1 MKIQYSHGFLMIFSA
16 GRVQK
21 WGPGWVLGPK
31 MAQNGTKLA
40 PNWTQNGPKWTQ
52 NGSQLDPNW
61 TQTGP
66 KLAQAAR
73 PGPAG
78 PGLGTVRGS
87 KNCKIAQHSFYL
99 QRFAGQTIVKLRSIP
114 CIWNVSRVRQFLDGL
129 VGTREA

>member
-1 MKIQYSHGFLMIFSA
+1 MKIQYSHGFLMILSA

-21 WGPGWVLGPK
+21 WVWEGPGAVPEGSGGVLGSPGWVLGPK
-31 MAQNGTKLA
+31 MAQNG
-40 PNWTQNGPKWTQ
+40 PKMA
-52 NGSQLDPNW
+52 PNW

-87 KNCKIAQHSFYL
+87 KNCKIVQ
-99 QRFAGQTIVKLRSIP
+99 VKKL
-114 CIWNVSRVRQFLDGL
+114 
-129 VGTREA
+129 